1 MTALVWIAVALM
13 VIGAVMLIVGVGAP
27 GLWIAVVTVG
37 IVGRHRP
44 KSTPSQTG
52 FVGPGAFPRD

>member
-13 VIGAVMLIVGVGAP
+13 VIGAVILIVGVGAP

-37 IVGRHRP
+37 ITLVVIDLNRRRHRLG
-44 KSTPSQTG
+44 S
-52 FVGPGAFPRD
+52 

>member
-1 MTALVWIAVALM
+1 MTTLVWISVALM

-37 IVGRHRP
+37 IALAVIDLNRRCHRP
-44 KSTPSQTG
+44 RRR
-52 FVGPGAFPRD
+52 AA